1 MDISYAMAEK
11 ISRIRFDDLPTPVIE
26 KTKLLILDTIG
37 VAMAGSSAP
46 GCKEVVDQITA
57 CGGKRESSILV
68 YGPKVPA
75 FLAAFVN
82 SMMAHARDFD
92 ETHDKA
98 LTHALVSVLPTAL
111 AVAEQSKKT
120 TGAEFITAIVLGT
133 DVVCRLGLAFQPQ
146 EAKGRSFS
154 GWHFSAINGFFGS
167 AATAAK
173 LMKFD
178 QTRLHNTLG
187 IVYSQVAGSR
197 QPRADGALTKRMQPA
212 LAAKGGIFSAFLA
225 ASGITGAKN
234 IFEGDYGFFKLYREP
249 SVPYDANELTD
260 EFGQRFEIL
269 NISVKPY
276 PCARPTHAAIRP
288 TIDLVKREDIAAKNV
303 QQVTVSVPHKSFES
317 VGKPFEIR
325 TNAQVDAQFS
335 IPYTVAVAIA
345 RRDVTLADFETE
357 AVQNPEI
364 LKLARKVDVVID
376 PEAEGW
382 TPVEIEI
389 TLKGGQ
395 SHSTKETVLRGDP
408 ENPMNKEEITNK
420 FRKCCEFA
428 AKPLSKDRLD
438 KGLETVE
445 NLERIE
451 NVSDLATFFC

>member
-1 MDISYAMAEK
+1 
-11 ISRIRFDDLPTPVIE
+11 
-26 KTKLLILDTIG
+26 
-37 VAMAGSSAP
+37 MAGSSAP
-46 GCKEVVDQITA
+46 GCKEVVDQVTA
-57 CGGKRESSILV
+57 WGGKGESSILV

-120 TGAEFITAIVLGT
+120 TGAEFITAIVVGT

-154 GWHFSAINGFFGS
+154 KWHFSAINGFFGS
-167 AATAAK
+167 AVTAAK

-212 LAAKGGIFSAFLA
+212 FAAKGGIFSAYLA
-225 ASGITGAKN
+225 GSGITGAKN

-249 SVPYDANELTD
+249 SMPYDANELTK

-269 NISVKPY
+269 NLSLKPY

-288 TIDLVKREDIAAKNV
+288 TIELAKQKDIAAKNV

-364 LKLARKVDVVID
+364 LALARKVDVVID
-376 PEAEGW
+376 PKAEGW
-382 TPVEIEI
+382 TPVEVEI
-389 TLKGGQ
+389 TLKDGRIYSSQ
-395 SHSTKETVLRGDP
+395 ETALKGDP
-408 ENPMNKEEITNK
+408 ENPMNKEEIINK

-428 AKPLSKDRLD
+428 AKPLSNDRLD
-438 KGLETVE
+438 KGLRIVE